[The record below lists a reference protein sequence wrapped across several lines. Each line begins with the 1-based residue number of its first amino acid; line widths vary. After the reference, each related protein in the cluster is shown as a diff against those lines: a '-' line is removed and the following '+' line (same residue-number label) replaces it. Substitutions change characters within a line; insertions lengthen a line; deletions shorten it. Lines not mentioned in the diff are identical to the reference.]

1 MIAIDDSKKHSPHVI
16 VDGKKVS
23 KATILSNFMQGRSA
37 RLSTDRTRRVA
48 GITAFNNSSPTDL
61 ITFGSPLGT
70 PSLRLGNPIATLVEC
85 EDRLF
90 LAVAQVNNIIFGSR
104 ETESIPLA
112 LLPDGGTKV
121 SYQILRLIRSTID
134 DDPSTV
140 HDWRWSLSF
149 DSAFKEVPGALIHP
163 LNPTVSNRI
172 PGKPTYLFSSDELI
186 TLAATIFSQTPGRS
200 PGIPSCKRSE
210 KFPYRYNGKAC
221 FLVDDGEWTRGE
233 FKAGT
238 IECPK
243 CDPPVPLAF
252 NNPQKILEHNGAHIL
267 FDESIEKSDQPCG
280 LCLRPYPICTFELS
294 KTAGSAAA
302 RQIDWRRSKCMNPLK
317 FKMAAAMKSTNNSP
331 CTNHLIPC
339 PMQCGLFIWT
349 YTLDAHLRGSPH
361 NLLSFEGGSNFYQ
374 MAPGE
379 KERMEEIWLSR
390 QDYPKKRNFKKK
402 SIRPLTISAA
412 HSSSKA
418 FQ

>member
-1 MIAIDDSKKHSPHVI
+1 
-16 VDGKKVS
+16 
-23 KATILSNFMQGRSA
+23 MQGRSA

-61 ITFGSPLGT
+61 ITFGRPLGT

-85 EDRLF
+85 EDRVF

-121 SYQILRLIRSTID
+121 SYQILRLIRATID

-149 DSAFKEVPGALIHP
+149 DSTFKEVPGTLIHP

-172 PGKPTYLFSSDELI
+172 PGQPTYLFSSDELI
-186 TLAATIFSQTPGRS
+186 TLAATIFSQTPGRF

-210 KFPYRYNGKAC
+210 KFPYRYNGTLLHTLQNVAVSAHCDDFTGKAC
-221 FLVDDGEWTRGE
+221 FLVDDGEWSRGE

-243 CDPPVPLAF
+243 CDPPVPLTF

-267 FDESIEKSDQPCG
+267 FDESIEESDQPCG
-280 LCLRPYPICTFELS
+280 LCLRPYPICTFELR

-302 RQIDWRRSKCMNPLK
+302 HQID
-317 FKMAAAMKSTNNSP
+317 
-331 CTNHLIPC
+331 
-339 PMQCGLFIWT
+339 
-349 YTLDAHLRGSPH
+349 
-361 NLLSFEGGSNFYQ
+361 
-374 MAPGE
+374 
-379 KERMEEIWLSR
+379 
-390 QDYPKKRNFKKK
+390 
-402 SIRPLTISAA
+402 
-412 HSSSKA
+412 
-418 FQ
+418 